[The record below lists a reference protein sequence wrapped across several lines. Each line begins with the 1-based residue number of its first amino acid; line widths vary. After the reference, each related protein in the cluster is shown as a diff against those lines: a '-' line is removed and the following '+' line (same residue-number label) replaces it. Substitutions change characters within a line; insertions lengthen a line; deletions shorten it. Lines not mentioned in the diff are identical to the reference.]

1 MQSYGRQLAVSDK
14 KQGFLIFLRRICIY
28 FLKGPLYNEISFPYI
43 STRFSIKENE
53 IYYLRRWTLMDDKD
67 FLLIKTLYEE
77 QNITHTAKKL
87 FISQPAISD
96 RLKRLEAEFG
106 CQLFIRQPRGI
117 LFTSQGE
124 MLVQY
129 VNEADERYQKIR
141 SALAKPVGKAFGSL
155 SIACSN
161 VFAKYHMPSRDPID
175 LKKLPHL
182 PFVHYITDPALQLVM
197 DDWWY
202 AHYKEPPRITIE
214 TDAMDTCLKMV
225 RQGLG
230 VTILSKSCGQEMPEL
245 SMTALTTQRG
255 TPLLRDTWMY
265 YRKNYQLVESSKLF
279 VDFMNQKFG
288 IKESTLAPLL

>member
-1 MQSYGRQLAVSDK
+1 MPSLLSEFK
-14 KQGFLIFLRRICIY
+14 KKYPAIDISLKSGF
-28 FLKGPLYNEISFPYI
+28 
-43 STRFSIKENE
+43 STNR
-53 IYYLRRWTLMDDKD
+53 YKD
-67 FLLIKTLYEE
+67 FLEGRFHVCIIRGEHNWSEHK
-77 QNITHTAKKL
+77 
-87 FISQPAISD
+87 
-96 RLKRLEAEFG
+96 KRLLRDPL
-106 CQLFIRQPRGI
+106 C
-117 LFTSQGE
+117 
-124 MLVQY
+124 
-129 VNEADERYQKIR
+129 
-141 SALAKPVGKAFGSL
+141 
-155 SIACSN
+155 
-161 VFAKYHMPSRDPID
+161 VFSRDSID

-288 IKESTLAPLL
+288 IKE

>member
-1 MQSYGRQLAVSDK
+1 MSASFAANTIGQSK
-14 KQGFLIFLRRICIY
+14 
-28 FLKGPLYNEISFPYI
+28 
-43 STRFSIKENE
+43 
-53 IYYLRRWTLMDDKD
+53 
-67 FLLIKTLYEE
+67 
-77 QNITHTAKKL
+77 
-87 FISQPAISD
+87 
-96 RLKRLEAEFG
+96 KRLLRDPL
-106 CQLFIRQPRGI
+106 C
-117 LFTSQGE
+117 
-124 MLVQY
+124 
-129 VNEADERYQKIR
+129 
-141 SALAKPVGKAFGSL
+141 
-155 SIACSN
+155 
-161 VFAKYHMPSRDPID
+161 VFSRDPID

-288 IKESTLAPLL
+288 IKE